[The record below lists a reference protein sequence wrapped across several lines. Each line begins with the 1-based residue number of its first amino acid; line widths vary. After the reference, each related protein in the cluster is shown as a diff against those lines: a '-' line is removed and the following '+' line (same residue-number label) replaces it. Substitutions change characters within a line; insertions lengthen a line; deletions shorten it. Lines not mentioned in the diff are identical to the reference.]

1 MPRFILYSILEG
13 KVMGNDKLMALG
25 VAVYAAAFFLIW
37 LVGGWKLVAGIFLFG
52 WGMNIDKR
60 IKS

>member
-1 MPRFILYSILEG
+1 
-13 KVMGNDKLMALG
+13 MAVGL
-25 VAVYAAAFFLIW
+25 AVYAAAFFLLW

-60 IKS
+60 IK